1 MPLER
6 VRTVLV
12 EPTHPGNVGAA
23 ARAMWA
29 MGLSDLA
36 LVAPAHGPD
45 DEEAVARAAGGRDC
59 LAAASIHG
67 GLDEAIAPATL
78 VLATTARGRDNGWP
92 ALDVRT
98 AAGRAAGE
106 LAAGGRVAWLF
117 GRESSGL
124 TNAEVERA
132 HAVVHIPANPEYSVL
147 NLAQAVQIVA
157 WELRSAVLEADIPAG
172 AAAEGPATAAAV
184 EGLRAHLETAAI
196 EWGYLDPE
204 RRTAVDRRLRRMLA
218 RSRPTAEEIN
228 LLRGILRAG
237 QKRAHRGDDGV
248 IITESNDR
256 E

>member
-1 MPLER
+1 MPLED

-23 ARAMWA
+23 ARALWA

-45 DEEAVARAAGGRDC
+45 HEEAVARAAGAGDA
-59 LAAASIHG
+59 LAAASVHAGIG
-67 GLDEAIAPATL
+67 EAIAPATL

-98 AAGRAAGE
+98 AAGRAAAE

-124 TNAEVERA
+124 TNTEVEHA
-132 HAVVHIPANPEYSVL
+132 HAVVHIPANPDYPVL

-157 WELRSAVLEADIPAG
+157 WELRSAVVETAIPAV
-172 AAAEGPATAAAV
+172 EPEESPAPASVV
-184 EGLRAHLETAAI
+184 EGLLDHLETAAT

-204 RRTAVDRRLRRMLA
+204 RRAPVERRLRRLLA
-218 RSRPTAEEIN
+218 RARPTAEEVN

-237 QKRAHRGDDGV
+237 QKRARHGDDGV
-248 IITESNDR
+248 IITESNDK